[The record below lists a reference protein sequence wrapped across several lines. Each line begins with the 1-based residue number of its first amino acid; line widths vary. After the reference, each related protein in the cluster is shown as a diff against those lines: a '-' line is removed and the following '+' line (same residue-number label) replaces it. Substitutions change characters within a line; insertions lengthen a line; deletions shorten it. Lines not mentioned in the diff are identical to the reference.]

1 MTPTPGFSSVIVVGG
16 GPAGLLLSI
25 LLARHNPALRVT
37 VLEMAT
43 ALDTNPRA
51 AHHGQ
56 PAVHELRRAGVID
69 DVRAAGFIPGTACWR
84 KLDGTCIVGLDGSVL
99 DGTPDRLTC
108 LPLDQLGKVLSE
120 HLLRYQNAE
129 LRLGHKVVDLGEE
142 EGKAWVDVVFDGQS
156 DGAEEVKK
164 KMEADYVVGCDG
176 ANSRV
181 RRSLFG
187 DRNFPGWT
195 WDEQI
200 VATNVGFVL

>member
-1 MTPTPGFSSVIVVGG
+1 M
-16 GPAGLLLSI
+16 
-25 LLARHNPALRVT
+25 
-37 VLEMAT
+37 
-43 ALDTNPRA
+43 
-51 AHHGQ
+51 
-56 PAVHELRRAGVID
+56 
-69 DVRAAGFIPGTACWR
+69 
-84 KLDGTCIVGLDGSVL
+84 
-99 DGTPDRLTC
+99 
-108 LPLDQLGKVLSE
+108 LSE

>member
-1 MTPTPGFSSVIVVGG
+1 M
-16 GPAGLLLSI
+16 
-25 LLARHNPALRVT
+25 
-37 VLEMAT
+37 
-43 ALDTNPRA
+43 
-51 AHHGQ
+51 
-56 PAVHELRRAGVID
+56 HELRRAGVID
-69 DVRAAGFIPGTACWR
+69 DVRAAGFIPRAVCWR
-84 KLDGTCIVGLDGSVL
+84 KLDGTYIAGLDGSVL

-142 EGKAWVDVVFDGQS
+142 GGKAWVDVVFDGQG
-156 DGAEEVKK
+156 DGAEEEAKK
-164 KMEADYVVGCDG
+164 RMEADYVVGCDG

-187 DRNFPGWT
+187 DGNFPGWT

-200 VATNVGFVL
+200 VATNVGSVL